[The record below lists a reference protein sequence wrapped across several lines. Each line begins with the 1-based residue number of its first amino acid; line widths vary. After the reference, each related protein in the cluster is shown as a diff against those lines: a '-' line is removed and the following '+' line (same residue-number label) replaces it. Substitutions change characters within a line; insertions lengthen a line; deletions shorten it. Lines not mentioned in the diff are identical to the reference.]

1 MHPLF
6 RALDLLRAPVPHKN
20 NGCCERAGIRSTCTG
35 VRQDKAS
42 GSRRPGAAPRS
53 AFIHG
58 ATSHAP
64 VVILALMRIASALS
78 DWIRRLS
85 SSTSFERGW
94 ARKGMYKS
102 QTARSHCYQSR
113 TSSRFFN
120 MRGALVSCRW

>member
-6 RALDLLRAPVPHKN
+6 RALDLLRAPVPHEKQRLLRARWDSLDVHWRTPGQGFGQQAT
-20 NGCCERAGIRSTCTG
+20 GCGATLGVHPRCDFACTG
-35 VRQDKAS
+35 CYLGADANRVR
-42 GSRRPGAAPRS
+42 
-53 AFIHG
+53 
-58 ATSHAP
+58 
-64 VVILALMRIASALS
+64 LS